1 MSHLTSSNIVPT
13 NIVRLVPMPLER
25 SDAIPNLSDPNIVL
39 GPRKRRPTE
48 RLLENGDPLVC
59 KKARRNS
66 NKEKHTLPSMPP
78 PTHPMH
84 TVPNPR
90 WATLSSESMLP
101 LTHPLCTTPNRQA
114 IDHTESSD
122 DGTSDGAQA
131 IVVED
136 SDDMNND
143 WGSDEGETTD
153 EDDDAELGM

>member
-1 MSHLTSSNIVPT
+1 
-13 NIVRLVPMPLER
+13 
-25 SDAIPNLSDPNIVL
+25 
-39 GPRKRRPTE
+39 
-48 RLLENGDPLVC
+48 
-59 KKARRNS
+59 
-66 NKEKHTLPSMPP
+66 
-78 PTHPMH
+78 
-84 TVPNPR
+84 
-90 WATLSSESMLP
+90 MLP